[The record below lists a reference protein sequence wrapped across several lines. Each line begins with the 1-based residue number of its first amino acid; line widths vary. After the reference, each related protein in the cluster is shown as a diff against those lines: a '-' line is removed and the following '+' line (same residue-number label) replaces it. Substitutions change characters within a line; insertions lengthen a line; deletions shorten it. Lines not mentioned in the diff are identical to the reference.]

1 MRIKLIIQ
9 KCGRSLMLYRKMPKN
24 GDELSIIG
32 FGTMRLP
39 THR

>member
-1 MRIKLIIQ
+1 MREEFNVIQ
-9 KCGRSLMLYRKMPKN
+9 EKPKN